1 MTNEDT
7 RTIAWRN
14 DSEIAAIS
22 DISPERLRHDVERLM
37 GQAPQKEQARLDYIE
52 FIHHAHFQTK
62 NCQ

>member
-22 DISPERLRHDVERLM
+22 GISLERLRHDVKRLM
-37 GQAPQKEQARLDYIE
+37 GQAPQKEQAKLDYIE
-52 FIHHAHFQTK
+52 FIRHTHQRGFL
-62 NCQ
+62 